1 MAMGQTGDSDIKHKN
16 RREYI
21 IIMVVMFKFDIGFI
35 QYLSKAK
42 DLQKLK
48 PLISY
53 TGILMMFC
61 QLVILTLLAGFQEHT
76 QMTWDKGNNRNSFL
90 CHISWH
96 LLQIWDQWSTF
107 YQPLWQKTRLQFG
120 NYNFPHLIVIC

>member
-16 RREYI
+16 GREYI

-61 QLVILTLLAGFQEHT
+61 QLVILTLLAGFQGHT
-76 QMTWDKGNNRNSFL
+76 QMT
-90 CHISWH
+90 
-96 LLQIWDQWSTF
+96 
-107 YQPLWQKTRLQFG
+107 
-120 NYNFPHLIVIC
+120 

>member
-16 RREYI
+16 LREYI
-21 IIMVVMFKFDIGFI
+21 IIMVVMFKVDIGFI
-35 QYLSKAK
+35 QYSSKAK
-42 DLQKLK
+42 DLQKLN

-76 QMTWDKGNNRNSFL
+76 QMT
-90 CHISWH
+90 
-96 LLQIWDQWSTF
+96 
-107 YQPLWQKTRLQFG
+107 
-120 NYNFPHLIVIC
+120 